1 MLHRMVGICL
11 PRLEQIS
18 YGAANPWPR
27 VRGHLCRQAPVQRV
41 HCGGVMG
48 YTRENEGVT
57 GARPEASRP
66 RLLDEVRRCLRVKHY
81 SLRTEQAYMAW
92 IRRLIY
98 RLRWRASFRA
108 PDATLAG
115 SSCLRRCSAR
125 AIRLMG

>member
-1 MLHRMVGICL
+1 MEYQRGSAGISSTQGK
-11 PRLEQIS
+11 PQPGRL
-18 YGAANPWPR
+18 
-27 VRGHLCRQAPVQRV
+27 
-41 HCGGVMG
+41 M
-48 YTRENEGVT
+48 
-57 GARPEASRP
+57 
-66 RLLDEVRRCLRVKHY
+66 DEVRRCLRVKHY